1 MTKKMVLLALC
12 ALCAMTLSSKIKRD
26 TIITTKIVRDYVPD
40 ILENGFEKTTLDMDS
55 DYNGKV
61 VATLVRKLVPDTL
74 THKAVLYIH
83 GYNDYFFQTEMADE
97 YIKHGYNF
105 YALDLRKCGRS
116 ILPGQIKTDVRSLV
130 EYYNEIDEALQIIH
144 REKNSFVLLSGHSMG
159 GLVASLYAEDRIGKE
174 RFDALFLNSP
184 FFDWNMNAILKAT
197 VLSIIAKEGE
207 AHPEKTRKS
216 GGLEWYGESL
226 NKNFKGEWNYSLEWK
241 PLVAP
246 DVTYGWVHAVY
257 EGIKRVQGGLH
268 IAKPV
273 LVMHSDRSIKPKKW
287 TDDLFAA
294 DAVLNVDDIHK
305 YARNISTKVK
315 IVEIPG
321 GMHDLVL
328 SRKPVRENVY
338 KELFGYLTEIA
349 PK

>member
-1 MTKKMVLLALC
+1 MTKKISLAV
-12 ALCAMTLSSKIKRD
+12 LCAMFTMTVSAQGIRD
-26 TIITTKIVRDYVPD
+26 TVITSQITREYMTDT
-40 ILENGFEKTTLDMDS
+40 LANGFEKSTLDMGK
-55 DYNGKV
+55 DYNGAV
-61 VATLVRKLVPDTL
+61 VATLIRKLAPGAS
-74 THKAVLYIH
+74 HKAVLYIH

-116 ILPGQIKTDVRSLV
+116 ILPGQVKSDMRSVL

-144 REKNSFVLLSGHSMG
+144 REKNTFVVLNGHSLG
-159 GLVASLYAEDRIGKE
+159 GLVTSLFAEDRIGNE
-174 RFDALFLNSP
+174 QFDALVLNSP
-184 FFDWNMNAILKAT
+184 FFDWNMNPILKAT
-197 VLSIIAKEGE
+197 VLAIIAKEGE
-207 AHPEKTRKS
+207 AHPEKTRKNE
-216 GGLEWYGESL
+216 GLELYGESL
-226 NKNFKGEWNYSLEWK
+226 HKNFKGEWNYNLEWK
-241 PLVAP
+241 PLVSP
-246 DVTYGWVHAVY
+246 DVTYGWIHAVY

-294 DAVLNVDDIHK
+294 DAVLNVNDIHK
-305 YARNISTKVK
+305 YARNISTKLK
-315 IVEIPG
+315 IVEISG

-338 KELFGYLTEIA
+338 KELFDYLTEIE